1 MSTTTKNG
9 TSSDRS
15 PDRFLELRN
24 IHKRFGGVHA
34 LRGIDLTIDLGQAYH
49 LLGENGCGKS
59 TVIKIMSG
67 AHAPSEGEIILD
79 GNSYT

>member
-1 MSTTTKNG
+1 MSTTT
-9 TSSDRS
+9 TSA
-15 PDRFLELRN
+15 DRFLELRN

-34 LRGIDLTIDLGQAYH
+34 LRGIDMTIDLGQAYH

-67 AHAPSEGEIILD
+67 AHAPSEGDIILD
-79 GNSYT
+79 GTVTLT